1 MAMMTRRSF
10 WIYGVMVAIWAVL
23 LGWQAVEHSLV
34 RKSARAALINRS
46 KDISDTLGLV
56 MRSQRRFG
64 GVISKERMES
74 SLKDLLKP
82 GELSAIALLNA
93 AGEVVASGGE
103 PRDLQL
109 KGVDAAHLDRFGEQW
124 DENKVTLINLVD
136 LGTNLTQDLQITNLT
151 LVIPRHDLTN
161 RPPPPPTNRPPP
173 EFESNLGAIPGPGD
187 GTNSLA
193 AGRGR

>member
-46 KDISDTLGLV
+46 KDISSTLGLV

-64 GVISKERMES
+64 GVVSKERMES
-74 SLKDLLKP
+74 TLKDLVKP
-82 GELSAIALLNA
+82 DELNAIALLNA
-93 AGEVVASGGE
+93 AGEVVASAGD
-103 PRDLQL
+103 PIDLQA
-109 KGVDAAHLDRFGEQW
+109 KGVVHNGEYWGDQS
-124 DENKVTLINLVD
+124 VTLLNLVD
-136 LGTNLTQDLQITNLT
+136 LGTNVTQDLQVTNLT
-151 LVIPRHDLTN
+151 IVVPRSELTN
-161 RPPPPPTNRPPP
+161 RPPPPPINRTNVETAALPT
-173 EFESNLGAIPGPGD
+173 GT

-193 AGRGR
+193 PNRNGQRG